1 MLLEACVDSLSQALR
16 AEQQGADRIELCADL
31 SVGGLTPSQDLIK
44 SAQAQLSIPI
54 MVMIRPRAGDFCYS
68 TEEIEQMLASI
79 AFCKTVG
86 VAGVV
91 FGVTDVDN
99 NLDISAIAQLT
110 AAAAPLLVT
119 IHKAIDSVNN
129 PLQDLKKLLAID
141 GIQRVLTSGAADAAE
156 QGQATLRQMLELA
169 GDRITILAAGKVTDE
184 NREQL
189 HTKIGAKEYHGR
201 KIVGDFGV
209 NPLA

>member
-1 MLLEACVDSLSQALR
+1 MLLEACVDLLSQALR
-16 AEQQGADRIELCADL
+16 AEQQGAHRIELCADL
-31 SVGGLTPSQDLIK
+31 SVGGLTPSRELIK

-68 TEEIEQMLASI
+68 AEEIEQMLASI

-91 FGVTDVDN
+91 FGITDADN

-119 IHKAIDSVNN
+119 IHKAIDTVND
-129 PLQDLKKLLAID
+129 PLQDLEKLLSIN
-141 GIQRVLTSGAADAAE
+141 GIQRVLTSGAAETAE
-156 QGQATLRQMLELA
+156 AGQATLRQMLA
-169 GDRITILAAGKVTDE
+169 VADDRITILAAGKVTKD
-184 NREQL
+184 NLAHL
-189 HTKIGAKEYHGR
+189 HAKIGAQEYHGR
-201 KIVGDFGV
+201 KIVGELG
-209 NPLA
+209 